1 VAYNKSKA
9 KGSSYEAKIAALLTK
24 ELNMEFKRVPLSGAI
39 AYLKGD
45 IWVPSDTA
53 AFEYTI
59 ECKHYAEVNWNGL
72 LTAKSSDLI
81 SFWNQAVREADVMKK
96 LPLVIYKWNRSKDYV
111 CWKDDIE
118 LESQIHYKG
127 FGCDF
132 KMGLLQDWLQVYKS
146 LAKSK

>member
-1 VAYNKSKA
+1 MAYNKSKA

-59 ECKHYAEVNWNGL
+59 ECKHYAEV
-72 LTAKSSDLI
+72 AI
-81 SFWNQAVREADVMKK
+81 QER
-96 LPLVIYKWNRSKDYV
+96 VIH
-111 CWKDDIE
+111 
-118 LESQIHYKG
+118 L
-127 FGCDF
+127 
-132 KMGLLQDWLQVYKS
+132 
-146 LAKSK
+146 